1 MDATLH
7 ALGEILLKAVP
18 TVLLVVVLH
27 FYLKFVFFKP
37 LKKVLDERYDASEG
51 ARKLAAESL
60 ERAAAKTAGYEAK
73 LRAARAEVYQAQER
87 FYKEMQE
94 RQAAQVA
101 EARRNA
107 EQMLRAAQAQIGL
120 EAAQAKAALAA
131 ESDALAA
138 RIAEAVFRR
147 SAA

>member
-27 FYLKFVFFKP
+27 FYLKYVFFKP
-37 LKKVLDERYDASEG
+37 LKKVLDERYDATEG

-60 ERAAAKTAGYEAK
+60 EKAAAKTADYEAG
-73 LRAARAEVYQAQER
+73 LRAARDEVYQVQER
-87 FYKEMQE
+87 LYKEMQE

-101 EARRNA
+101 QARRNA
-107 EQMLRAAQAQIGL
+107 EQMLQAAQAQIGL
-120 EAAQAKAALAA
+120 EAEQAKAALAA
-131 ESDALAA
+131 ESVALAA

>member
-27 FYLKFVFFKP
+27 FYLKYVFFKP
-37 LKKVLDERYDASEG
+37 LKKVLDERYDATEG
-51 ARKLAAESL
+51 ARKLAAESM
-60 ERAAAKTAGYEAK
+60 EKAAAKTADYEAG
-73 LRAARAEVYQAQER
+73 LRAARAEVYQVQER
-87 FYKEMQE
+87 LYKEMQE

-101 EARRNA
+101 QARRNA
-107 EQMLRAAQAQIGL
+107 EQMLQAAQAQIGL
-120 EAAQAKAALAA
+120 EAEQAKAALAA

>member
-27 FYLKFVFFKP
+27 FYLKYVFFKP
-37 LKKVLDERYDASEG
+37 LKKVLDERYDATEG

-60 ERAAAKTAGYEAK
+60 EKAAAKTADYEAG
-73 LRAARAEVYQAQER
+73 LRAARAEVYQV
-87 FYKEMQE
+87 QE

-101 EARRNA
+101 QARRNA
-107 EQMLRAAQAQIGL
+107 EQMLQAAQAQIGL
-120 EAAQAKAALAA
+120 EAEQAKAALAA

>member
-27 FYLKFVFFKP
+27 FYLKYVFFRP
-37 LKKVLDERYDASEG
+37 LKKVLAERYDATEG
-51 ARKLAAESL
+51 ARKLAAQSL
-60 ERAAAKTAGYEAK
+60 EKAAAKTADYEAR
-73 LRAARAEVYQAQER
+73 LRVARTELYQVQER
-87 FYKEMQE
+87 LYREMQE

-107 EQMLRAAQAQIGL
+107 EQMLRTAQAQIGL
-120 EAAQAKAALAA
+120 EVEQAKGALAG

-138 RIAEAVFRR
+138 QITEAVFRR

>member
-1 MDATLH
+1 MDQTLH
-7 ALGEILLKAVP
+7 ALGDILLKAVP
-18 TVLLVVVLH
+18 TVFLVVVLH

-37 LKKVLDERYDASEG
+37 LKKVLDARYNATEG

-60 ERAAAKTAGYEAK
+60 EKAAAKTANYEAK

-87 FYKEMQE
+87 IYREMQE
-94 RQAAQVA
+94 RQSAQVA

-107 EQMLRAAQAQIGL
+107 EQMLKTAQEEIGREVEL
-120 EAAQAKAALAA
+120 AKTALAA
-131 ESDALAA
+131 QSDALAA
-138 RIAEAVFRR
+138 QIAEAVFRR

>member
-27 FYLKFVFFKP
+27 FYLKYVFFKP
-37 LKKVLDERYDASEG
+37 LKKVLEERYNATEG
-51 ARKLAAESL
+51 ARKLAAETL
-60 ERAAAKTAGYEAK
+60 ERAKAKAEDYENR
-73 LRAARAEVYQAQER
+73 LRAARTEVYQAQER
-87 FYKEMQE
+87 HYRELQE
-94 RQAAQVA
+94 RHAAQMA
-101 EARRNA
+101 EARQNA
-107 EQMLRAAQAQIGL
+107 RKMLRTAQEQIGR
-120 EAAQAKAALAA
+120 EVEQAKASLAT

-138 RIAEAVFRR
+138 RIAEAVFGR

>member
-27 FYLKFVFFKP
+27 FYLKYVFFKP
-37 LKKVLDERYDASEG
+37 LKKVLDERYDATEG

-60 ERAAAKTAGYEAK
+60 EKAAAKTADYEAK
-73 LRAARAEVYQAQER
+73 LRAARAEVYQVQER
-87 FYKEMQE
+87 LYKEMQE

-120 EAAQAKAALAA
+120 EAEQAKAALAA

>member
-27 FYLKFVFFKP
+27 FYLKYVFFKP
-37 LKKVLDERYDASEG
+37 LKKVLEERYNATEG
-51 ARKLAAESL
+51 ALKLAAETL
-60 ERAAAKTAGYEAK
+60 EKAKAQTADYENR
-73 LRAARAEVYQAQER
+73 LRAARTEVYQAEER
-87 FYKEMQE
+87 HYREMQE
-94 RQAAQVA
+94 RHAAQLA
-101 EARRNA
+101 ETRQNARK
-107 EQMLRAAQAQIGL
+107 MLRTAQEQIGR
-120 EAAQAKAALAA
+120 EAEQAKAALAG

-138 RIAEAVFRR
+138 EIVEAVLRR

>member
-18 TVLLVVVLH
+18 TILLVVVLH
-27 FYLKFVFFKP
+27 FYLKYVFFKP
-37 LKKVLDERYDASEG
+37 LTKVLEERYNATEG

-60 ERAAAKTAGYEAK
+60 EKAAAKTADYEAR
-73 LRAARAEVYQAQER
+73 LRAARTEVYQVQER
-87 FYKEMQE
+87 LYRGMQE
-94 RQAAQVA
+94 RHAAQLA
-101 EARRNA
+101 QARRNA
-107 EQMLRAAQAQIGL
+107 QQMLRAAQEQIGL
-120 EAAQAKAALAA
+120 EVEQAKAALAG

-138 RIAEAVFRR
+138 QIGEAVFRR

>member
-27 FYLKFVFFKP
+27 FYLKYVFFRP
-37 LKKVLDERYDASEG
+37 LKKVLEERYNATDG

-60 ERAAAKTAGYEAK
+60 EKAAAKMAGYEAR
-73 LRAARAEVYQAQER
+73 LRAARSEVYQVQER
-87 FYKEMQE
+87 LYREMQE
-94 RQAAQVA
+94 RHAAQLA

-107 EQMLRAAQAQIGL
+107 QQMVRAAQERIAR
-120 EAAQAKAALAA
+120 ETEQAKAALAG
-131 ESDALAA
+131 ESDTLAA
-138 RIAEAVFRR
+138 QIAEAVFRR

>member
-27 FYLKFVFFKP
+27 FYLKYVFFKP
-37 LKKVLDERYDASEG
+37 LKKVLEERYNATEG
-51 ARKLAAESL
+51 ARKLAAETL
-60 ERAAAKTAGYEAK
+60 ERAKAQTADYENR
-73 LRAARAEVYQAQER
+73 LRAARTEVYQAEER
-87 FYKEMQE
+87 HYREMQE
-94 RQAAQVA
+94 RHAAQLA
-101 EARRNA
+101 EVRQNARK
-107 EQMLRAAQAQIGL
+107 MLQTAQEQIGR
-120 EAAQAKAALAA
+120 EAEQAKAALAG

-138 RIAEAVFRR
+138 EIVEAVLGR

>member
-27 FYLKFVFFKP
+27 FYLKYVFFKP
-37 LKKVLDERYDASEG
+37 LKKVLDERYDATEG

-60 ERAAAKTAGYEAK
+60 EKAAAKTADYEAG
-73 LRAARAEVYQAQER
+73 LRAARAEVYQVQER
-87 FYKEMQE
+87 LYKEMQE

-101 EARRNA
+101 QARRNA
-107 EQMLRAAQAQIGL
+107 EQMLQAAQAQIGL
-120 EAAQAKAALAA
+120 EAEQAKAALAA

>member
-27 FYLKFVFFKP
+27 FYLKLVFFKP
-37 LKKVLDERYDASEG
+37 LKKVLKERYDATEG

-60 ERAAAKTAGYEAK
+60 EKAAAKTAGYEAR

-87 FYKEMQE
+87 LYREMQE

-101 EARRNA
+101 QARRSA
-107 EQMLRAAQAQIGL
+107 EEMLRAAQAQIGL
-120 EAAQAKAALAA
+120 EAEQAKAALAG

>member
-18 TVLLVVVLH
+18 TILLVVVLH
-27 FYLKFVFFKP
+27 FYLKYVFFKP
-37 LKKVLDERYDASEG
+37 LTKVLEERYNATEG
-51 ARKLAAESL
+51 ARKLAAQSL
-60 ERAAAKTAGYEAK
+60 EKAAAKTADYEAR
-73 LRAARAEVYQAQER
+73 LRVARTELYQVQER
-87 FYKEMQE
+87 LYREMQE

-101 EARRNA
+101 QARRSA
-107 EQMLRAAQAQIGL
+107 EEMLRAAQAQIGL
-120 EAAQAKAALAA
+120 EAEQAKAALAG